1 MSDKSPMFTPPVPF
15 REMIFH
21 RHTLRSIGWLELYYD
36 LIYVATFI
44 QIGNFLSKHVEWGGF
59 GQFLLLIAVTWW
71 SWSGTTLFYNRF
83 VADDWL
89 HRVLV
94 FMQMSSVAVLGIS
107 VSHAFTDLYLQFTLA
122 YVLTRLVLVLM
133 YLRMARVHRE
143 TAQFSIDY
151 AVAFGVGAGLWL
163 GSLFLPSEYR
173 WIAWA
178 VAILVEFL
186 LPNLPHM
193 LAHQKLVSLDP
204 HHLEERLGI
213 FTIIVLGEAFVKVLD
228 SAQGTAFSVDQF
240 WYSVFGLAVTFG
252 LWWLYF
258 TDTMDHGVEVEKPG
272 QLRLWFYGHLPLA
285 AGLVTF
291 AVAAKKLYGA
301 TLEHPGEAL
310 PTEYRLLYA
319 GGLALYLA
327 ALVLID
333 TGTHHGNRQADNI
346 QLATRV
352 LSIVAIIILGIFA
365 VEFDAVRLVMNFAVI
380 FLFQI
385 GVSLWLHTRKNYATP
400 HYHHE

>member
-1 MSDKSPMFTPPVPF
+1 
-15 REMIFH
+15 
-21 RHTLRSIGWLELYYD
+21 
-36 LIYVATFI
+36 
-44 QIGNFLSKHVEWGGF
+44 
-59 GQFLLLIAVTWW
+59 
-71 SWSGTTLFYNRF
+71 
-83 VADDWL
+83 
-89 HRVLV
+89 
-94 FMQMSSVAVLGIS
+94 
-107 VSHAFTDLYLQFTLA
+107 
-122 YVLTRLVLVLM
+122 
-133 YLRMARVHRE
+133 
-143 TAQFSIDY
+143 
-151 AVAFGVGAGLWL
+151 
-163 GSLFLPSEYR
+163 
-173 WIAWA
+173 
-178 VAILVEFL
+178 
-186 LPNLPHM
+186 
-193 LAHQKLVSLDP
+193 
-204 HHLEERLGI
+204 
-213 FTIIVLGEAFVKVLD
+213 
-228 SAQGTAFSVDQF
+228 
-240 WYSVFGLAVTFG
+240 
-252 LWWLYF
+252 
-258 TDTMDHGVEVEKPG
+258 MDHGVEVEKPG